1 MYACKFQTAMGAP
14 GGMMPPGLIN
24 QNMQN
29 QGQGMP
35 GPGAQQL
42 QGAVSSSIQTNQ
54 TGPPPTFQSQPGQVM
69 GPAGNQGIQT
79 ATSIGMPS
87 TQTTVMTGPVPTSQ
101 NTTGQQTQPP
111 TSQQQTG
118 VSQVGPG
125 TGVPVRERHTIW
137 QGVLEWIEK
146 GKNPNDN
153 QKVTKHVP
161 CQVSSTPKEGEPDL

>member
-1 MYACKFQTAMGAP
+1 MGAS

-24 QNMQN
+24 QNMPN

-35 GPGAQQL
+35 APNASQL
-42 QGAVSSSIQTNQ
+42 QGAV
-54 TGPPPTFQSQPGQVM
+54 TGGMQPTQGGQQASFQAQPGQVI

-79 ATSIGMPS
+79 PGNMGLPTNQPQGLS
-87 TQTTVMTGPVPTSQ
+87 GPVPTSQ

-111 TSQQQTG
+111 ASQQQQQQSG
-118 VSQVGPG
+118 VQQVGPG
-125 TGVPVRERHTIW
+125 TGVSVRERHTIW

-153 QKVTKHVP
+153 QKVTKQVP